1 MSWGWNSRPY
11 VSAAKKRLRAQKA
24 TKALEKNGQKM
35 NPVRIDGRSIARS
48 FWGKAWCENLES
60 YSDYANRLPRGRT
73 YVRNGSVVDFVIA
86 PGEINALVSG
96 SDLYRITIK
105 IQPVQKAEWKALKT
119 DCAGRV
125 GSLIDLLQG
134 KLSAQV
140 MEIIT
145 RRETGLFPRP
155 AEIGLSCSCPDW
167 AGMCKHVAATLYA
180 VGARLDQNP
189 ELLFVLRGADHLE
202 LVTEATESVTIG
214 VSSSLDGSATLTG
227 ENLEE
232 IFGIEIEPD
241 VLPGR
246 DESAKRRVGGS
257 ASGERRIGE
266 TACRRV
272 GERGETRRRNGEI
285 GGSATGRDVSAKRRV
300 GGSATGRDESAKR
313 RVGGSVT
320 GETGRR
326 NGVSACR
333 RPGETNRRNGVSA
346 GRRRGETS
354 RRNGVSAGRRR
365 GETSRRNGV
374 SAGRRPG
381 ETNRRNG
388 VLANKALS
396 VDRYFFL
403 ALRCQIVIV
412 LARTSHPLSRVSVV
426 PFLATPQQKSR
437 TRTSSRTRTISEQGG
452 RFNLRNLWF

>member
-1 MSWGWNSRPY
+1 
-11 VSAAKKRLRAQKA
+11 
-24 TKALEKNGQKM
+24 M

-73 YVRNGSVVDFVIA
+73 YVRNGSVVDFVIP
-86 PGEINALVSG
+86 PGEIRALVSG
-96 SDLYRITIK
+96 SDLYRVTIK

-125 GSLIDLLQG
+125 GSLMDLLQG

-227 ENLEE
+227 ENLAE

-241 VLPGR
+241 VLQAASSAVSKLPKASTR
-246 DESAKRRVGGS
+246 KKAESKGAKTAGSRNAKVPSAGEAPRSSKRVRKAPQKRRTAAT
-257 ASGERRIGE
+257 ASEP
-266 TACRRV
+266 
-272 GERGETRRRNGEI
+272 
-285 GGSATGRDVSAKRRV
+285 K
-300 GGSATGRDESAKR
+300 
-313 RVGGSVT
+313 
-320 GETGRR
+320 
-326 NGVSACR
+326 
-333 RPGETNRRNGVSA
+333 
-346 GRRRGETS
+346 
-354 RRNGVSAGRRR
+354 
-365 GETSRRNGV
+365 
-374 SAGRRPG
+374 
-381 ETNRRNG
+381 
-388 VLANKALS
+388 
-396 VDRYFFL
+396 
-403 ALRCQIVIV
+403 
-412 LARTSHPLSRVSVV
+412 
-426 PFLATPQQKSR
+426 
-437 TRTSSRTRTISEQGG
+437 
-452 RFNLRNLWF
+452 